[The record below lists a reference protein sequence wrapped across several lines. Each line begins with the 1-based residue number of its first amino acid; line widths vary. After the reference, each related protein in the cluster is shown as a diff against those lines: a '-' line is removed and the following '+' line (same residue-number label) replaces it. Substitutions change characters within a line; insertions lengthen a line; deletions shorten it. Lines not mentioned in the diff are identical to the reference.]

1 MNGELSFHTNSI
13 QLLVSLFTLASS
25 KAMTIYN
32 EKPFGKL
39 DFPSF
44 ENLRVVSRLD
54 ATVKEKLQK
63 MDLQR

>member
-1 MNGELSFHTNSI
+1 
-13 QLLVSLFTLASS
+13 
-25 KAMTIYN
+25 MTIYN